1 MSKILKAP
9 SVSAEERLVP
19 VGGAWRLAGHEAG
32 SAAQAAP
39 AEAVE
44 AAASARAREKEAFAR
59 GLRAG
64 REEARAAACA
74 EDEAVRAVLQR
85 LEDELA
91 GYCRRIEIKA
101 GDLVAAM
108 VRRIVGAAGGLSPE
122 VIQHNLRKLL
132 SKPHAPGEMLTVR
145 LHPEDYRRLAPQ
157 GETALK
163 NLKLQPDPEVERGG
177 CLMESQFGLLDARLD
192 TQLEELEGALRAQ
205 LAAGHSLTQA
215 AAGVEGT
222 PEVRAEGR
230 VTKIVGTVIESQ
242 GPNVTVG
249 EQCDIAH
256 PADGSLHAAEVIG
269 FRDAQVLL
277 MPLGDARGLGP
288 GHRVIARGRP
298 FTLQVGPKLLGRVI
312 NAMGQAIDGR
322 GALEGSEAVSLH
334 AQPNNPMQRLPVSA
348 PLYTGIRAI
357 DGLLTC
363 AKGGRMGIFAG
374 SGLGK
379 SVLLGMMARRTQA
392 DVNVIALIGE
402 RGREVREFVERD
414 LGEEGL
420 PRSVV
425 VAVTSDESP
434 VLRIRGAQ
442 LAASLAEYF
451 ARQGRDVQFMM
462 DSVTRF
468 AMAQREVG
476 LAAGEPPTTKGYPPS
491 TFAALPK
498 LLERSGNF
506 ADQGTI
512 TGFYTVLVE
521 GDDHDEPVADHVRSI
536 LDGHIILSRAL
547 ASQNHFPAI
556 DVLRSISRLSKQVC
570 SPEQMAWA
578 GRVRDLLA
586 TYYEAQDLINIGAYV
601 AGSNPQIDLALR
613 AIGDLKRFLRQ
624 GLEESVQPEAMWGTL
639 EDILNRLGG

>member
-1 MSKILKAP
+1 MSRILKTPA
-9 SVSAEERLVP
+9 VSAEERLVP
-19 VGGAWRLAGHEAG
+19 VGGDWVIAGETSGETSAAAAAAA
-32 SAAQAAP
+32 AAQASRRE
-39 AEAVE
+39 AEAE
-44 AAASARAREKEAFAR
+44 AYAR
-59 GLRAG
+59 GLRTG
-64 REEARAAACA
+64 RAEAEAVAQAEAAALR
-74 EDEAVRAVLQR
+74 EALKR
-85 LEDELA
+85 LEEGLA
-91 GYCRRIEIKA
+91 AFYRQLEIQA
-101 GDLVAAM
+101 GDLVLAM
-108 VRRIVGAAGGLSPE
+108 VRKIVGAAGSLSDE

-132 SKPHAPGEMLTVR
+132 AQPHAPGDLLTVR
-145 LHPEDYRRLAPQ
+145 LHPDDYRRLAPEGQ
-157 GETALK
+157 SVLK
-163 NLKLQPDPEVERGG
+163 NLKLEPDPEVERGG
-177 CLMESQFGLLDARLD
+177 CLLESRFGLLDARLG
-192 TQLEELEGALRAQ
+192 TQLEELEAAVRSQ
-205 LAAGHSLTQA
+205 LSAGRSLVQTTAGIEA
-215 AAGVEGT
+215 AA
-222 PEVRAEGR
+222 EVRAEGR

-242 GPNVTVG
+242 GPNTTVG
-249 EQCDIAH
+249 EECEIVH
-256 PADGSLHAAEVIG
+256 PTDGTVHTAEVIG

-277 MPLGDARGLGP
+277 MPLDDARGLGP
-288 GHRVIARGRP
+288 GHRVIARGRT
-298 FTLQVGPKLLGRVI
+298 FALQAGPQLLGRVL
-312 NAMGQAIDGR
+312 NGLGQAIDGQ
-322 GALEGSEAVSLH
+322 GPLGGGEPVNLH

-357 DGLLTC
+357 DGLVTC

-379 SVLLGMMARRTQA
+379 SVLLGMMARRTRA

-414 LGEEGL
+414 LGEEGR

-434 VLRIRGAQ
+434 VLRLRGAQ
-442 LAASLAEYF
+442 LAAALAEYF

-491 TFAALPK
+491 TYAALPK

-506 ADQGTI
+506 ADQGSI

-521 GDDHDEPVADHVRSI
+521 GDDMDEPVADHVRSI

-570 SPEQMAWA
+570 SPEQLAQA

-586 TYYEAQDLINIGAYV
+586 TYYEAQDLVNIGAYV

-624 GLEESVQPEAMWGTL
+624 GLEESVRPEEVWHML
-639 EDILNRLGG
+639 EEILSRLGG